1 MNFDIKAVL
10 KESKCAVL
18 PGIQTGLGQRALQ
31 KGLTLWS
38 EDRATLERRA
48 KNVLL
53 LRNYLE
59 KTPETLSALQATFQ
73 KVGECESIFEADQN
87 EWKNKTSEQIF
98 FETGGAGECVNQ
110 LPGLIGLFVFLKIW
124 VAPALA
130 VATPFLMFLLP
141 YFMLK
146 FVYGITIPWE
156 DYQKMV
162 FKMFLGSVELNV
174 NSLGKII
181 YFIVSLSQTIIQP
194 FLTSIAVQKL
204 DTLVRERSTQI
215 SICYEA
221 IENIFEVF
229 RSAKIDTPNIPGTAG
244 SSYATFAKDKDER
257 WTTEYLGQLLG
268 DSEVL
273 FALAINKQFHRPT
286 WLNETSEINL
296 ELEGFHDIS
305 IMDGAQKSSVRFLTK
320 NSHSLLTGPNRGG
333 KSSNL
338 RGIIQN
344 ILWAQTYGL
353 APCAAYK
360 GKLFS
365 WIISS
370 LRVEDRP
377 GTSSLF
383 EREIEIATEILRKA
397 SSNSGKR
404 GIVLIDEIF
413 HSTNPPDGEKS
424 ARIFLTQLWQNK
436 NVLSCVST
444 HVYKIVEESPNEIQ
458 KLCCFAEEDISNEQ
472 IHYYYTLQPG
482 ICKVSSVNDV
492 LREKGLM
499 LRSNLEN

>member
-1 MNFDIKAVL
+1 
-10 KESKCAVL
+10 
-18 PGIQTGLGQRALQ
+18 
-31 KGLTLWS
+31 
-38 EDRATLERRA
+38 
-48 KNVLL
+48 
-53 LRNYLE
+53 
-59 KTPETLSALQATFQ
+59 
-73 KVGECESIFEADQN
+73 
-87 EWKNKTSEQIF
+87 
-98 FETGGAGECVNQ
+98 
-110 LPGLIGLFVFLKIW
+110 
-124 VAPALA
+124 
-130 VATPFLMFLLP
+130 
-141 YFMLK
+141 MLK

-156 DYQKMV
+156 EYQKMV
-162 FKMFLGSVELNV
+162 FKMFVGSVELNV
-174 NSLGKII
+174 NSIGKII
-181 YFIVSLSQTIIQP
+181 YFIISLSQTIVQP

-221 IENIFEVF
+221 IEDIFEIF
-229 RSAKIDTPNIPGTAG
+229 RAAKIDTPNIPGTAG

-273 FALAINKQFHRPT
+273 CALAINKQFHRPT
-286 WLNETSEINL
+286 WLDENSEINL

-305 IMDGAQKSSVRFLTK
+305 IMDGAQKSSVQFLTT

-353 APCAAYK
+353 APCDGYK

-397 SSNSGKR
+397 SSNSKKR
-404 GIVLIDEIF
+404 GIYNFRWLRR
-413 HSTNPPDGEKS
+413 N
-424 ARIFLTQLWQNK
+424 WK
-436 NVLSCVST
+436 NNFNFRV
-444 HVYKIVEESPNEIQ
+444 K
-458 KLCCFAEEDISNEQ
+458 K
-472 IHYYYTLQPG
+472 
-482 ICKVSSVNDV
+482 KVK
-492 LREKGLM
+492 RP
-499 LRSNLEN
+499 